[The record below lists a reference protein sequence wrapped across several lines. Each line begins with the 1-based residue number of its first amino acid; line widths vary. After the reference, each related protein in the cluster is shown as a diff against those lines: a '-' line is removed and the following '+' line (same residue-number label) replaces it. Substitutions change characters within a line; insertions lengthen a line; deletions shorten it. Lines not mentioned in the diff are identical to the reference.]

1 MANALTFCRI
11 VLSVALLAPPALS
24 PAFLVLYTL
33 AGVTDMLDGYVAR
46 RTGAESDLGARL
58 DSIADFVLIVVCLA
72 KILPAISVPTW
83 LWIWIAA
90 IALVKAA
97 NAISGF
103 VVERRLVMPHT
114 KANKVAGL
122 FTTQKSI
129 VSKPLPLHGFPA
141 KVLRRHERMAES
153 HARRRVPHDFTD
165 ALLRL
170 ATLAMSVTILA
181 VALMAIRACS
191 RPHQRRLYGLAA

>member
-46 RTGAESDLGARL
+46 RTGTESEFGARL
-58 DSIADFVLIVVCLA
+58 DSIADLVLVVVCLA
-72 KILPAISVPTW
+72 KILPAIDVPTW
-83 LWIWIAA
+83 LWAWVAA

-122 FTTQKSI
+122 MIF
-129 VSKPLPLHGFPA
+129 L
-141 KVLRRHERMAES
+141 
-153 HARRRVPHDFTD
+153 VPFAIPFSGIAAPG
-165 ALLRL
+165 AL
-170 ATLAMSVTILA
+170 ACA
-181 VALMAIRACS
+181 VATFAAVQEGHLIRT
-191 RPHQRRLYGLAA
+191 GLTRA

>member
-11 VLSVALLAPPALS
+11 VLSVPLLAPPALS

-122 FTTQKSI
+122 MIF
-129 VSKPLPLHGFPA
+129 L
-141 KVLRRHERMAES
+141 
-153 HARRRVPHDFTD
+153 VPFAIPFSGIAAPG
-165 ALLRL
+165 AL
-170 ATLAMSVTILA
+170 ACA
-181 VALMAIRACS
+181 VATFAAVQEGHLIRT
-191 RPHQRRLYGLAA
+191 GLTRA

>member
-72 KILPAISVPTW
+72 KILPTISVPTW
-83 LWIWIAA
+83 LWIWVAA

-122 FTTQKSI
+122 MIF
-129 VSKPLPLHGFPA
+129 L
-141 KVLRRHERMAES
+141 
-153 HARRRVPHDFTD
+153 VPFAIPFSGIAAPG
-165 ALLRL
+165 AL
-170 ATLAMSVTILA
+170 ACA
-181 VALMAIRACS
+181 VATFAAVQEGHLIRT
-191 RPHQRRLYGLAA
+191 GLTRA

>member
-83 LWIWIAA
+83 LWIWVAA

-122 FTTQKSI
+122 MIF
-129 VSKPLPLHGFPA
+129 L
-141 KVLRRHERMAES
+141 
-153 HARRRVPHDFTD
+153 VPFAIPFSGIAAPG
-165 ALLRL
+165 AL
-170 ATLAMSVTILA
+170 ACA
-181 VALMAIRACS
+181 VATFAAVQEGHLIRT
-191 RPHQRRLYGLAA
+191 GLTSA

>member
-83 LWIWIAA
+83 LWIWVAA

-122 FTTQKSI
+122 MIFLVPFTIPFSGI
-129 VSKPLPLHGFPA
+129 AAPS
-141 KVLRRHERMAES
+141 
-153 HARRRVPHDFTD
+153 
-165 ALLRL
+165 AL
-170 ATLAMSVTILA
+170 ACA
-181 VALMAIRACS
+181 VATFAAVQEGHLIRT
-191 RPHQRRLYGLAA
+191 GLTRA